1 MSLTVTVQKGHDFS
15 SGNIT
20 RAALNAGAVP
30 TVAVTGS
37 VSTTEM
43 IDGAVTADKLAA
55 DAVSNVKIEN
65 LAVTE
70 AKLGAASVGLG
81 KLGAASVVASNLLV
95 LKNATLPDNANIID
109 GLTEITGDVAVDDY
123 LIVHNT
129 SASTTGDR
137 QLFKAK
143 VSAVQK
149 VGTTEYV
156 MAAAISAGATATGG
170 PVITNPSTSTPSVQ
184 VDLDGAPFQTIEL
197 IGGKT
202 YTFAALDGQS
212 ADAVK
217 TVTLRVKQTGT
228 GAATFELTGTAFN
241 AWGWPERENGAPSSI
256 AEGKTALL
264 SLTSFGPGDANVIAA
279 YAVTI

>member
-43 IDGAVTADKLAA
+43 IDGAITTAKLGTDAVEEAKIKDGAVTVNKLGA
-55 DAVSNVKIEN
+55 DAVDIDKLGPDSVVGANIFKTKDADAAKASIIGG
-65 LAVTE
+65 LAVL
-70 AKLGAASVGLG
+70 A
-81 KLGAASVVASNLLV
+81 
-95 LKNATLPDNANIID
+95 
-109 GLTEITGDVAVDDY
+109 DVSVDDY
-123 LIVHNT
+123 LMVHDT
-129 SASTTGDR
+129 SVDDEAAGTV
-137 QLFKAK
+137 QLKRAK
-143 VSAVQK
+143 VSVVQK

-202 YTFAALDGQS
+202 YTFVTLDGQS

-228 GAATFELTGTAFN
+228 GAATFEKTGTAFS
-241 AWGWPERENGAPSSI
+241 AWGWPERENGAPSNI